1 MTWRMSLKVSSSA
14 RRINRKEVIVMR
26 SPSEICDNF
35 DDVAYRLKNVEN
47 FLNSLDQDEV
57 DEVDK
62 SSIKLLRHKD
72 GELYHKLCDLTELIE
87 NFTDEAHEDIDMIL
101 DKYFDEIPHDLK

>member
-1 MTWRMSLKVSSSA
+1 MS
-14 RRINRKEVIVMR
+14 R

-35 DDVAYRLKNVEN
+35 DNVACRLQDVEN

-72 GELYHKLCDLTELIE
+72 GELYHKLCDLTKLIE
-87 NFTDEAHEDIDMIL
+87 EFTDEAHEDIDMIL
-101 DKYFDEIPHDLK
+101 NKYFDEIPHDLK